1 MYFSMPIKLS
11 ILFKTQKD
19 TNKNFYTC
27 LDYNPC
33 SGINSFYYNGQ
44 CINDNGCKTNKFNF
58 AENKTCVTE
67 CSSTNKFK
75 IYDTTDTITI
85 CEDHCE
91 SQYFIDSEN
100 NCLNDCPEK
109 ENFINYLNGN
119 KYCKTQCYNNKD
131 YYYVKRLSNQYN
143 IYNCTEFCQNNEN
156 GFLFKI
162 VDLKEWIK
170 TCPNTLFLSKNERIC
185 YYNYTSSPNF
195 KFTLT
200 ATKEC
205 TSSWNANF
213 KYYYEYDKVCLSKY
227 KNNDFA
233 YESSDNDYLY
243 KCINNCGLLPKTD
256 NYYIYANSSTT
267 IQNKFCVKKFPPDK

>member
-1 MYFSMPIKLS
+1 MGTNKYIKDEHDKECVSYCPENNNFIKKDSNQCVSKCESSEYFLYKARYLKSGSSSAYYNVSECLGSCPTEQGYFYVKDNGVVKKKCYDKCPDGFNFIVN
-11 ILFKTQKD
+11 KTQDKFICISACPSNYPFYLTSKKD

-33 SGINSFYYNGQ
+33 SGNNNFYYNGQ
-44 CINDNGCKTNKFNF
+44 CINGDGCKTNKFNF

-119 KYCKTQCYNNKD
+119 KYCKTQ
-131 YYYVKRLSNQYN
+131 
-143 IYNCTEFCQNNEN
+143 
-156 GFLFKI
+156 
-162 VDLKEWIK
+162 
-170 TCPNTLFLSKNERIC
+170 
-185 YYNYTSSPNF
+185 
-195 KFTLT
+195 
-200 ATKEC
+200 
-205 TSSWNANF
+205 
-213 KYYYEYDKVCLSKY
+213 
-227 KNNDFA
+227 
-233 YESSDNDYLY
+233 
-243 KCINNCGLLPKTD
+243 
-256 NYYIYANSSTT
+256 
-267 IQNKFCVKKFPPDK
+267 